1 MTVSSK
7 VDFRPASFQSV
18 AWYKILTL
26 TLAFWLGASLFLD
39 LVMMP
44 SLYASGMMSQP
55 DFVPAGYGIFWIFN
69 RIELLCAA
77 LVVTGVLVQRKM
89 SSSSKQSS
97 VLLSIL
103 MLLAALICTYFIT
116 PEMGALG
123 VQLDWFES
131 SIAIPNG
138 MNQLHMSYWL
148 LEMIKF
154 VAGGVLLGWTLDP
167 LRVTRRDR
175 SSAT

>member
-7 VDFRPASFQSV
+7 VDFRPASSQSV
-18 AWYKILTL
+18 AWHKILTL

-39 LVMMP
+39 LVIMP

-89 SSSSKQSS
+89 TANSKRTS
-97 VLLSIL
+97 VLLS
-103 MLLAALICTYFIT
+103 LLLLSSAMICTYFIT

-123 VQLDWFES
+123 IQLDLFES
-131 SIAIPNG
+131 SIATPDG
-138 MNQLHMSYWL
+138 MNQLHISYWI

-154 VAGGVLLGWTLDP
+154 VAGGVLLGWTLDRP
-167 LRVTRRDR
+167 SEALR
-175 SSAT
+175 

>member
-7 VDFRPASFQSV
+7 VNLRPASSQSI
-18 AWYKILTL
+18 AWHKILTL

-39 LVMMP
+39 LVIMP

-77 LVVTGVLVQRKM
+77 LVVTGVLVQHKM
-89 SSSSKQSS
+89 SFDRKQSR
-97 VLLSIL
+97 VLLSLL
-103 MLLAALICTYFIT
+103 MLSAAVICTYFIT

-123 VQLDWFES
+123 VQLDVFES
-131 SIAIPNG
+131 PAIPYG
-138 MNQLHMSYWL
+138 MNQLHISYWM

-154 VAGGVLLGWTLDP
+154 VAGGVLLSWTLDRSAES
-167 LRVTRRDR
+167 LR
-175 SSAT
+175 

>member
-7 VDFRPASFQSV
+7 ADFRPASSQSV
-18 AWYKILTL
+18 TWYKILTL

-77 LVVTGVLVQRKM
+77 LVVTGVLVQQKISFNSQR
-89 SSSSKQSS
+89 SR
-97 VLLSIL
+97 VLLSLL
-103 MLLAALICTYFIT
+103 MLSATIICTYFIT

-123 VQLDWFES
+123 VQLDLFEAP
-131 SIAIPNG
+131 IAIPNG
-138 MNQLHMSYWL
+138 MNQLHMSYWM
-148 LEMIKF
+148 LEIIKF
-154 VAGGVLLGWTLDP
+154 VAGGVLLGWCLDRP
-167 LRVTRRDR
+167 SKTF
-175 SSAT
+175 